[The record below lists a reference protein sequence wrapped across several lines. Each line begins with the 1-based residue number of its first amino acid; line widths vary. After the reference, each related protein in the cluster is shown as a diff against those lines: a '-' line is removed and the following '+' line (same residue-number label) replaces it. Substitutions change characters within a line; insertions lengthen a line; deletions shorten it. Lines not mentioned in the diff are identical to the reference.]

1 MAPKEGGGILAT
13 VIRRFQAGELDISV
27 ESALNKV
34 PQCTKFLSH
43 GGCNTRCK
51 KRISTDPISLM

>member
-1 MAPKEGGGILAT
+1 MAPYDTFSGSGILAT

-34 PQCTKFLSH
+34 PQ
-43 GGCNTRCK
+43 
-51 KRISTDPISLM
+51 

>member
-34 PQCTKFLSH
+34 PQ
-43 GGCNTRCK
+43 
-51 KRISTDPISLM
+51 